1 MDIIELLKKS
11 GPMLSSSIKKMLLD
25 DGFSDEAARQKISRA
40 GKQVKTLQGNLFP
53 RRTSFLY
60 LEVHENTPEFFE
72 NLVAALKETNSIH
85 YGAIAALAARGG
97 KASLEKFKV
106 LSGAPSMRRKQKNF
120 DLLVRE
126 LIQSKLAFKKDE
138 GEVNVIELNT
148 NLPSGI
154 FNNDKTEVLEVLEE
168 LIAAAMMDWLK
179 KNGLGSY
186 NKLRRKGEFN
196 SYHWDITVPSYIF
209 PFCTKKE
216 QAKPGFIVADILPQ
230 YDIQTEHIKY
240 FIKKFES
247 SRSQYKS
254 GTFFPILIGNSFVPD
269 AFNLGK
275 KSGFL
280 ITTPGN
286 LFGES
291 VGALLSDIKNTL
303 ENMSAAIRLK
313 SEDEISKMIR
323 SIAKLEGKSNNIRG
337 QLFELVAGHIV
348 SKAFSGFT
356 DIGKIIQDKNGDKA
370 EIDVFCVEG
379 NKAIRIFECKGNNA
393 NQVIDLPTIE
403 QWEKN
408 IKIIR
413 NWIDAN
419 NEYRSR
425 KQYFEF
431 WTTSSFKPE
440 AIDYLEKIKAS
451 VRKYTVDYKAY
462 NGVLAMAKNE
472 NLNSIHALLLEHY
485 GAD

>member
-1 MDIIELLKKS
+1 MDIKELLKKN
-11 GPMLSSSIKKMLLD
+11 GPMLSSSIKEKMFNA
-25 DGFSDEAARQKISRA
+25 GFSDEAARQKISRA
-40 GKQVKTLQGNLFP
+40 GKQVKTLHGNLLP

-60 LEVHENTPEFFE
+60 LEGHENTTEFFE
-72 NLVAALKETNSIH
+72 NLFAALKETNSIH

-97 KASLEKFKV
+97 KTSLEKFKV
-106 LSGAPSMRRKQKNF
+106 LSGAPSMRKKQKNF

-138 GEVNVIELNT
+138 GGVEVIELNT
-148 NLPSGI
+148 SLPSGI

-168 LIAAAMMDWLK
+168 LIAAAMIDWLK

-186 NKLRRKGEFN
+186 NKLKRTGEFN
-196 SYHWDITVPSYIF
+196 SYHWDITVPSYVF

-216 QAKPGFIVADILPQ
+216 QVKPGFIVVDILPQ

-254 GTFFPILIGNSFVPD
+254 GTFFPILIGNGFVPD

-291 VGALLSDIKNTL
+291 VGALISDLKNTL
-303 ENMSAAIRLK
+303 ENMSAAATQK

-323 SIAKLEGKSNNIRG
+323 SVAKLEGKSNNIRG
-337 QLFELVAGHIV
+337 HLFELVAGHIV
-348 SKAFSGFT
+348 SKAFSGST
-356 DIGKIIQDKNGDKA
+356 DIGKKIQDRNGDKA
-370 EIDVFCVEG
+370 QIDVFFLEG
-379 NKAIRIFECKGNNA
+379 SKAIRIFECKGNNA

-403 QWEKN
+403 QWERK

-413 NWIDAN
+413 NWLDDN

-425 KQYFEF
+425 KQCFEF

-440 AIDYLEKIKAS
+440 AIAYLDKIKAS
-451 VRKYTVDYKAY
+451 VKKYTVDYKAS

-472 NLNSIHALLLEHY
+472 NLNSIHAILLEHY